1 MVNTDRL
8 CKGCMNDNGG
18 ERNCPICGHDSASD
32 NAAQYLS
39 IGTWLNNNRYLIGK
53 VIEENGDTTVYIG
66 WDNDNNDV
74 VHIAEY
80 LPAGLARRSA
90 DRMTVSPADNEGI
103 AFNRGL
109 DEFVQLF
116 TALSKIPTTAYILPV
131 VDIFESNGTVYAVTS
146 TVSSITLKDF
156 LIRNGGVLK
165 WEQIKLLFI
174 PLLTTISQLHE
185 AEIVH
190 RGISPETILVGRDGH
205 LYLSGFSIKSA
216 RVANT
221 EFAYKL
227 APGFS
232 APEQYD
238 VSAESGVESD
248 VYAIGAVIFRAAI
261 GSIVP
266 DAKERLINDK
276 LSIPANAAESIS
288 KGALIAIAGALKVN
302 VAERTPSAE
311 KFKKM
316 IEAAQGMA
324 TLEEVAPAPVQK
336 KSGSGVKYA
345 IISSVITALIFLIL
359 ILLFGNLFGDVFK
372 KKESEPNNS
381 LQNSSVATE
390 EIFQNEHIIETDD
403 GVVLPNWT
411 GYTYSEILSD
421 INKNNYE
428 FEIVIA
434 GKEYSENVDE
444 GRVIRLVEHEMIG
457 KKIEPNSRISVV
469 ISLGK
474 SMRKLPDN
482 LMGMTIEEAEF
493 ALLKA
498 GFSLSNV
505 TFRPR
510 VADGKNGTVIGVS
523 HNGDVSV
530 DEHITIDYCD
540 GNNNDETPDDN
551 TSSGDGSGDNTSS
564 EIDPI
569 E

>member
-53 VIEENGDTTVYIG
+53 VIEENGDATVYIG
-66 WDNDNNDV
+66 WDNDNNNV

-116 TALSKIPTTAYILPV
+116 TALSKMPTTAYILPV

-165 WEQIKLLFI
+165 WEQIKLLFM
-174 PLLTTISQLHE
+174 PLLTTVSQLHE
-185 AEIVH
+185 AGISH

-238 VSAESGVESD
+238 VSEESGVESD
-248 VYAIGAVIFRAAI
+248 VYALGAVIFRAAI
-261 GSIVP
+261 GSTVP
-266 DAKERLINDK
+266 DAKERLVNDK

-316 IEAAQGMA
+316 IEAAQGVA
-324 TLEEVAPAPVQK
+324 PVAEIAPAPVQK
-336 KSGSGVKYA
+336 KGGSGVKYA
-345 IISSVITALIFLIL
+345 IISSVVTAIIFLIL

-372 KKESEPNNS
+372 KSESEPNNS
-381 LQNSSVATE
+381 RQNSSVVTE
-390 EIFQNEHIIETDD
+390 EIFQKEHIIETDD

-457 KKIEPNSRISVV
+457 KKIESNSRISVV

-498 GFSLSNV
+498 GFSLANV

-510 VADGKNGTVIGVS
+510 VADGEEGTIIGVS

-530 DEHITIDYCD
+530 DEHITFDYCD

-551 TSSGDGSGDNTSS
+551 TSSGNSSGENTSS
-564 EIDPI
+564 EITPA

>member
-39 IGTWLNNNRYLIGK
+39 IGTWLNNNRYLVGK
-53 VIEENGDTTVYIG
+53 VIEENGDATVYIG
-66 WDNDNNDV
+66 WDNDNNAV
-74 VHIAEY
+74 VHISEY

-116 TALSKIPTTAYILPV
+116 TALSKLPESTYILPV
-131 VDIFESNGTVYAVTS
+131 VDLFESNGTVYAVTA

-165 WEQIKLLFI
+165 WEQIKLLFM
-174 PLLTTISQLHE
+174 PLFTTISQLHE
-185 AEIVH
+185 AGIVH
-190 RGISPETILVGRDGH
+190 RGISPDTILVSRDGR
-205 LYLSGFSIKSA
+205 LYLSGFSIKAA

-227 APGFS
+227 SPGFS

-238 VSAESGVESD
+238 VGGEAGPECD
-248 VYAIGAVIFRAAI
+248 VYALGSVVFRAAI
-261 GSIVP
+261 GSVVP
-266 DAKERLINDK
+266 DAKERLANDK
-276 LSIPANAAESIS
+276 LSIPANAAETIS

-302 VAERTPSAE
+302 LAERTNSVE

-316 IEAAQGMA
+316 IEAAQVVA
-324 TLEEVAPAPVQK
+324 PVEEVAPTPVQK
-336 KSGSGVKYA
+336 KSGGVKYA
-345 IISSVITALIFLIL
+345 IISSVITALIFVIL
-359 ILLFGNLFGDVFK
+359 ILLFRNVFGDALK
-372 KKESEPNNS
+372 KDEDESKSNRDT
-381 LQNSSVATE
+381 SSIVTE
-390 EIFQNEHIIETDD
+390 EIFQKENIIEADD

-411 GYTYSEILSD
+411 GKTYSEILVD
-421 INKNNYE
+421 INNNNYE
-428 FEIVIA
+428 FEVVIA
-434 GKEYSENVDE
+434 GKEYSENIPE
-444 GRVIRLVEHEMIG
+444 GKVVRHVEPDMIG
-457 KKIEPNSRISVV
+457 KKIEPNSRILIV

-474 SMRKLPDN
+474 SMKKLPDN
-482 LMGMTIEEAEF
+482 LVGMTIEEAEF

-498 GFSLSNV
+498 GFSLANV

-510 VADGKNGTVIGVS
+510 DAEGEYGKILGVS

-540 GNNNDETPDDN
+540 RENAVEDPENNG
-551 TSSGDGSGDNTSS
+551 SSDTGSGNDAPSN
-564 EIDPI
+564 ELNPV